1 MTINWLWNGIKV
13 DGKLYR
19 CSYGIGPYT
28 IASNIPNGTVCV
40 YAKDYRGFPNLEEAG
55 IETINESDP
64 QTDYFEKDRF
74 YVYPDSFHYNN
85 ARNAYNKMIEHIDRK
100 LEKRYSK

>member
-1 MTINWLWNGIKV
+1 MEIKWMWNGIKV

-19 CSYGIGPYT
+19 CHYGIGPYT

-40 YAKDYRGFPNLEEAG
+40 YAKDYFGFPSLEKAN
-55 IETINESDP
+55 IHIINESDG

-74 YVYPDSFHYNN
+74 YITSDSIHYQ
-85 ARNAYNKMIEHIDRK
+85 NAYNAYKKMTEHFEK
-100 LEKRYSK
+100 LCAKRDV